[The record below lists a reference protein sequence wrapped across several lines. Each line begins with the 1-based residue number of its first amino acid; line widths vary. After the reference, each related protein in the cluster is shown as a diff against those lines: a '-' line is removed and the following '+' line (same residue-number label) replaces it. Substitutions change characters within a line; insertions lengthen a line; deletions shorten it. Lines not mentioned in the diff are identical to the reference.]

1 MAVEIPVVVDIEG
14 AFQDAARRA
23 PKAMEPL
30 KKAIDGLNEDLS
42 VFREMLNSVPVGSKD
57 FQLIAKEI
65 QNISQA
71 MDVAN
76 AEFVKY
82 STNEGS
88 IKQLSNEL
96 QFLNDQWSKMGK
108 SQKFTSTGELT
119 SEASKLYENY
129 KRVTAELEKQGKSL
143 SQMAQNEKNAAE
155 QAKRRAESEA
165 KERERINALN
175 KAKIQQR
182 RDENTILQMEGKT
195 IQVLQQ
201 QQRIL
206 TERLAKTRIGTE
218 EYGRMRMRLAEVT
231 AELGKAN
238 GGVNTLT
245 NSLQRQSGILGRL
258 ASAATAYFSVYSLI
272 RFVKGIR
279 DVTGELEYQRVAL
292 GRLLQDVSYGNYL
305 FERTKQAAIESPFRI
320 KDLVTYTKQLA
331 AYRIEQTELFDTTKR
346 LADISAG
353 LGVDMNRLIL
363 AFGQV
368 RAASVLR
375 GQELRQFTEAGI
387 PLVELLAEKFTD
399 LKGEMVSTGDVFEL
413 ISKRAVPFSKIAEI
427 FEDLTSK
434 GGMFYDMQKKQA
446 ETLKGRWEK
455 LKDAYD
461 VALQSVGDTST
472 FQNINDVVLKV
483 LTGLA
488 NNLRLVVKV
497 VDAAAISWAA
507 YNAILLI
514 TGTRAKAVATYE
526 QKIAISQALR
536 TKTINGLIVK
546 IMGQAA
552 AEKAL
557 TAAQTQAT
565 IGTNMLTR
573 ALGRLKV
580 ALMTNPWLV
589 AGTAIL
595 GVVLALNRFK
605 DASNDATEAVNASN
619 RAIDDVHAAK
629 KHSDRITDLTEQY
642 ERLAQ
647 KTERN
652 SAENETFARTIK
664 KISAEFPEYS
674 KRLNDDNLS
683 LEERLKLVQDINKEE
698 ADRLKNLID
707 SKEETLSASRTRLS
721 EAQSDLDI
729 KEQAKDDATKYYNEL
744 VAERNR
750 LESEGAKGS
759 GFWGKFFLGES
770 DYDRVLQFVKAQE
783 KAMDDATKAYNEQK
797 ELVDGLLNSVEKL
810 DEELHGTKEEV
821 EAGTKAWKDAV
832 KKIISDKVDAGAI
845 EIFSPSD
852 IDQFESVLKFSKEL
866 KRVQDE
872 YTQSLK
878 TNQELRKTS
887 TDLTRDKIKSDIT
900 SDEQTLK
907 MIEAITAALGIVFK
921 TTSTRGSDTRL
932 SDLKKQ
938 ISEITNAYKKFLEL
952 RKYMSDESAK
962 NEIGILFPQL
972 KDFDPTLDAV
982 TNRIKDL
989 MKGYKGP
996 KDKVFLDMQNAIDT
1010 EISNLKFDA
1019 LKKTLTDDLKRI
1031 SEDIKRSETARN
1043 FYNDIL
1049 GLTGDEKL
1057 AASLSME
1064 VYGQTGSDFKDRVQK
1079 ELYQA
1084 LNSIDKS
1091 KIENSTL
1098 QRLIA
1103 DVTTLDWDDLEANLD
1118 KVPEEVQNLIK
1129 RLRADTEKFNAD
1141 LAKSLLQSL
1150 ENAKSYGAKR
1160 VEIAQKT
1167 AKRLAEIESLGVDD
1181 STKENLRKQSAKK
1194 EAEEVA
1200 KLQYEAFRD
1209 SPLYIEMFE
1218 NLEGASTKMLQNM
1231 RDSLIALKGEWRNLS
1246 PRELKEMQSKIDE
1259 IDKQLATRNPF
1270 TSLINSIKAYRKM
1283 IKGRS
1288 REDVDVAAAMS
1299 TQFANEQKRLLEIA
1313 NANYQAVLGRADA
1326 TQEEKDAAKEELD
1339 IQAAMTDTAV
1349 DQAEAAQ
1356 DVASEYRRAAKAIL
1370 DAANGLEKWAGY
1382 VSDSLDGIGEIVST
1396 FASDDVAD
1404 TFNIVSS
1411 GINKTMGGLATTAVN
1426 AARLFAGDLTA
1437 IPGLIKGIGETIGGI
1452 FGTAQQLRIKK
1463 ANKDIKEQD
1472 KLLEDLEYQYGR
1484 LQVAMEKSF
1493 GSDYITN
1500 YNQQLDNLA
1509 AKQAAYL
1516 KQAEAERSKGKK
1528 ADEEKIKGYENS
1540 ARDAADQIRDMQTQL
1555 AEYFSGTDLTSAAKD
1570 FANAWIEAY
1579 KEFGSVTDAMS
1590 EKFNDMI
1597 QEMVENSVAAQ
1608 VMQQL
1613 LKPIFDEIDRR
1624 AREGGELSTEDIAAI
1639 SKMATEQIPAIND
1652 AMTTLMNS
1660 LQAAGYDFRQQPGQF
1675 TGISRNIANATEESI
1690 TGLAAGINTQNFY
1703 MSMIN
1708 QNVAAILAVISGGAV
1723 PTEGAPSVQ
1732 FNNELAL
1739 QRLSGIDDK
1748 LATLL
1753 NQLDKVIK
1761 PMSVPAQYYVSVRQ

>member
-878 TNQELRKTS
+878 TNQELLKTS

-952 RKYMSDESAK
+952 RKYMSDEAAQSQMSL
-962 NEIGILFPQL
+962 LFPQFAGERM
-972 KDFDPTLDAV
+972 DMENTLRRLENMREDVA
-982 TNRIKDL
+982 KKL
-989 MKGYKGP
+989 AKSP
-996 KDKVFLDMQNAIDT
+996 KDKTLLEMQRTLDT
-1010 EISNLKFDA
+1010 EISNLKFDD
-1019 LKKTLTDDLKRI
+1019 LKKKIDDELKRI
-1031 SEDIKRSETARN
+1031 SSDIKRSETARN

-1049 GLTGDEKL
+1049 GLTGDNEL
-1057 AASLSME
+1057 AASLTMS
-1064 VYGQTGSDFKDRVQK
+1064 VYGTEGEEFADRIKKQLVDSLNTVDANTFAGLSESIIKAFDEGDYKYLMEHLEEVPEALRDTVKQVASDSEKYNADFLKDMYKTYEKTKDFEHRITDIRKREAANRKKILESTDIPESEKDKLLGASRAK
-1079 ELYQA
+1079 EEQ
-1084 LNSIDKS
+1084 DV
-1091 KIENSTL
+1091 
-1098 QRLIA
+1098 A
-1103 DVTTLDWDDLEANLD
+1103 DVQVEALKSTDEWIRTFENLD
-1118 KVPEEVQNLIK
+1118 KVGTGTLKNLISLI
-1129 RLRADTEKFNAD
+1129 RTLIDTNGANMNAGTLRALT
-1141 LAKSLLQSL
+1141 KSLES
-1150 ENAKSYGAKR
+1150 
-1160 VEIAQKT
+1160 
-1167 AKRLAEIESLGVDD
+1167 AETQVY
-1181 STKENLRKQSAKK
+1181 Q
-1194 EAEEVA
+1194 
-1200 KLQYEAFRD
+1200 
-1209 SPLYIEMFE
+1209 
-1218 NLEGASTKMLQNM
+1218 
-1231 RDSLIALKGEWRNLS
+1231 
-1246 PRELKEMQSKIDE
+1246 
-1259 IDKQLATRNPF
+1259 RNPF
-1270 TSLINSIKAYRKM
+1270 AGFAAGVRSYADAIGGAVRARKALKQEEDPEVQKALNESENQGREAIEKMKTSVDGLSSVFNNLSTIVSSVSDMLNLDELSDGQAVLSGIATGLGIIGTALVFINGVLTLIEKNPIVLAISGA
-1283 IKGRS
+1283 
-1288 REDVDVAAAMS
+1288 VAAA
-1299 TQFANEQKRLLEIA
+1299 
-1313 NANYQAVLGRADA
+1313 
-1326 TQEEKDAAKEELD
+1326 
-1339 IQAAMTDTAV
+1339 
-1349 DQAEAAQ
+1349 
-1356 DVASEYRRAAKAIL
+1356 VALWSVISNLK
-1370 DAANGLEKWAGY
+1370 
-1382 VSDSLDGIGEIVST
+1382 
-1396 FASDDVAD
+1396 
-1404 TFNIVSS
+1404 
-1411 GINKTMGGLATTAVN
+1411 VN
-1426 AARLFAGDLTA
+1426 
-1437 IPGLIKGIGETIGGI
+1437 
-1452 FGTAQQLRIKK
+1452 K
-1463 ANKDIKEQD
+1463 ANRDIKEQD

-1484 LQVAMEKSF
+1484 LQAAMEKSF

-1509 AKQAAYL
+1509 AKQEAYL

-1555 AEYFSGTDLTSAAKD
+1555 AEFFSGTDLTSAAKD

-1608 VMQQL
+1608 VMQRL

>member
-878 TNQELRKTS
+878 TNQELLKTS

-952 RKYMSDESAK
+952 RKYMSDEAAQSQMSL
-962 NEIGILFPQL
+962 LFPQFAGERM
-972 KDFDPTLDAV
+972 DMENTLRRLENMREDVA
-982 TNRIKDL
+982 KKL
-989 MKGYKGP
+989 AKSP
-996 KDKVFLDMQNAIDT
+996 KDKTLLEMQRTLDT
-1010 EISNLKFDA
+1010 EISNLKFDD
-1019 LKKTLTDDLKRI
+1019 LKKKIDDELKRI
-1031 SEDIKRSETARN
+1031 SSDIKRSETARN

-1049 GLTGDEKL
+1049 GLTGDNEL
-1057 AASLSME
+1057 AASLTMS
-1064 VYGQTGSDFKDRVQK
+1064 VYGTEGEEFADRIKKQLVDSLNTVDANTFAGLSESIIKAFDEGDYKYLMEHLEEVPEALRDTVKQVASDSEKYNADFLKDMYKTYEKTKDFEQRITDIRKREAANRKKILESTDIPESEKDKLLGASRAK
-1079 ELYQA
+1079 EEQ
-1084 LNSIDKS
+1084 DV
-1091 KIENSTL
+1091 
-1098 QRLIA
+1098 A
-1103 DVTTLDWDDLEANLD
+1103 DVQVEALKSTDEWIRTFENLD
-1118 KVPEEVQNLIK
+1118 KVGTGTLKNLISLI
-1129 RLRADTEKFNAD
+1129 RTLIDTNGANMNAGTLRALT
-1141 LAKSLLQSL
+1141 KSLES
-1150 ENAKSYGAKR
+1150 
-1160 VEIAQKT
+1160 
-1167 AKRLAEIESLGVDD
+1167 AETQVY
-1181 STKENLRKQSAKK
+1181 Q
-1194 EAEEVA
+1194 
-1200 KLQYEAFRD
+1200 
-1209 SPLYIEMFE
+1209 
-1218 NLEGASTKMLQNM
+1218 
-1231 RDSLIALKGEWRNLS
+1231 
-1246 PRELKEMQSKIDE
+1246 
-1259 IDKQLATRNPF
+1259 RNPF
-1270 TSLINSIKAYRKM
+1270 AGFAAGVRSYADAIGGAVRARKALKQEEDPEVQKALNESENQGREAIEKMKTSVDGLSSVFNNLNTIVSSVSEILNLDELSDGQAVLNGIATGLGVIGTALTFINGVMTLMEANPIVLAISGA
-1283 IKGRS
+1283 
-1288 REDVDVAAAMS
+1288 VAAAV
-1299 TQFANEQKRLLEIA
+1299 A
-1313 NANYQAVLGRADA
+1313 LGSVISNL
-1326 TQEEKDAAKEELD
+1326 K
-1339 IQAAMTDTAV
+1339 
-1349 DQAEAAQ
+1349 
-1356 DVASEYRRAAKAIL
+1356 
-1370 DAANGLEKWAGY
+1370 
-1382 VSDSLDGIGEIVST
+1382 
-1396 FASDDVAD
+1396 
-1404 TFNIVSS
+1404 
-1411 GINKTMGGLATTAVN
+1411 VN
-1426 AARLFAGDLTA
+1426 
-1437 IPGLIKGIGETIGGI
+1437 
-1452 FGTAQQLRIKK
+1452 K
-1463 ANKDIKEQD
+1463 ANRDIKEQD